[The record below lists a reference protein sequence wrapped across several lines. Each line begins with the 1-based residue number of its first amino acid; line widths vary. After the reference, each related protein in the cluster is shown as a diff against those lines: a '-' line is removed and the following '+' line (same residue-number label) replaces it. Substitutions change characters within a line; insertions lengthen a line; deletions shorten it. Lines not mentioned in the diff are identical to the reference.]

1 MLPSQ
6 TARASGGARGG
17 VYGRRRKR
25 GKGPGGLPLPVGL
38 VVLALLIGGGWLVFG
53 WVSGSGGSGG
63 GDGVEV
69 AAATMTTG
77 DTSRERTN
85 PVTGPVTG
93 RETSRSAEP
102 APIVERPVEPP
113 VETLSQSRERSTSPA
128 PVERARPEPSRED
141 TTTTDRAR
149 TDPARTETPRTEPAR
164 TEPTR
169 TATPSSRP
177 SAPAPSGTTAEAA
190 IQDAERLIRANRPV
204 EARQVLNAALMRTGR
219 NGSGAAALRQRLGA
233 IAEDV
238 TFSPRVYDA
247 DPLTMTY
254 EVQSGD
260 TLARIANRMGLAID
274 WRLIQRVNRISDPR
288 RIRVGQRLKLVRGPF
303 HVVVDK
309 SHYRLD
315 LYAGPPDVES
325 EWVFIRSFTVGLGEG
340 DSTPIGEF
348 VVRQDSKLINPHW
361 VNPRT
366 GERFHADD
374 PLNPI
379 GEHWIGIEG
388 VGPYSVHTGYGLH
401 GTIEPESMGQ
411 QMSMG
416 CVRLL
421 PDDIELVYELLAEGI
436 SRVVIVP

>member
-53 WVSGSGGSGG
+53 WVSGSGGNG

-69 AAATMTTG
+69 AAATMTTA
-77 DTSRERTN
+77 DTSRERRN
-85 PVTGPVTG
+85 PVTGRDRSPTG
-93 RETSRSAEP
+93 EP
-102 APIVERPVEPP
+102 APVVERPVEPP
-113 VETLSQSRERSTSPA
+113 AETLSQSRERAATAPSETTRPEAARPA
-128 PVERARPEPSRED
+128 PTTTERAG
-141 TTTTDRAR
+141 
-149 TDPARTETPRTEPAR
+149 TDPAPAASPRPEAPR

-169 TATPSSRP
+169 PEPTRTEP
-177 SAPAPSGTTAEAA
+177 SARPPAAAPSGTNAEAA
-190 IQDAERLIRANRPV
+190 IQEAERLVRANRPV
-204 EARQVLNAALMRTGR
+204 EARQVLNASLMRTGR

-247 DPLTMTY
+247 DPLAMTY
-254 EVQSGD
+254 EVQPGD

-274 WRLIQRVNRISDPR
+274 WRLIQRVNRITDPR

-309 SHYRLD
+309 GHYRLD

-388 VGPYSVHTGYGLH
+388 VGPYAVHTGYGLH